1 MRKTIREID
10 NNKILKTLKIDCEKC
25 FGFCCV
31 ALYFSKTEG
40 FPNDKKAGTPCV
52 NLKADF
58 TCSDHKNLRKKGLKG
73 CTAYDCFGAGQKVAQ
88 STFNGKNWREFK
100 ELQNQMFEVFLVMR
114 QLHEMLWY
122 LGDAL
127 TFVSNKNMK
136 DQLSIRIQEIDQLT
150 KLDAHSI
157 MSIDIEKYRTKVNSI
172 LRMANEIAKDKI
184 AKYKINN
191 SKNKKNLKLGYDFIG
206 TNLTDTNLIGANF
219 AGALL
224 IAANMKNTD
233 LKGANL
239 IGADLRDADI
249 RGANLEDAIFLTQS
263 QINTAKGDYKTR
275 LPKSLARPAYW
286 ESEK

>member
-10 NNKILKTLKIDCEKC
+10 NNEILKALKIDCEKC

-31 ALYFSKTEG
+31 ALYFSKIDG

-52 NLKADF
+52 NLQSGF
-58 TCSDHKNLRKKGLKG
+58 TCSEHKNLRKKGLKG

-88 STFNGKNWREFK
+88 LTFEDKDWREFK
-100 ELQNQMFEVFLVMR
+100 DLQNQMFEVFVIMR

-127 TFVSNKNMK
+127 TFVSNKNIK
-136 DQLSIRIQEIDQLT
+136 DQLNSRIQEIEQLT
-150 KLDAHSI
+150 KLDANSI
-157 MSIDIEKYRTKVNSI
+157 MNIDIEKYRIKVNSI
-172 LRMANEIAKDKI
+172 LRMTNEIVKDKI
-184 AKYKINN
+184 SQYKINN

-206 TNLTDTNLIGANF
+206 ANLTDTNLTGANF

-224 IAANMKNTD
+224 IASNMKNTD

-239 IGADLRDADI
+239 IGADLRDTDI
-249 RGANLEDAIFLTQS
+249 RGANLEDAIFLTQY
-263 QINTAKGDYKTR
+263 QINTAIGNCKTK
-275 LPKSLARPAYW
+275 LPKSLERPPYW
-286 ESEK
+286 EIEK

>member
-10 NNKILKTLKIDCEKC
+10 NNEILKALKIDCEKC

-31 ALYFSKTEG
+31 ALYFSKIDG

-52 NLKADF
+52 NLQSGF
-58 TCSDHKNLRKKGLKG
+58 TCSEHKNLRKKGLKG

-88 STFNGKNWREFK
+88 LTFKGKDWREFK
-100 ELQNQMFEVFLVMR
+100 DLQNQMFEVFVIMR

-127 TFVSNKNMK
+127 TFVSNKNIK
-136 DQLSIRIQEIDQLT
+136 DQLNSRIQEIEQLT
-150 KLDAHSI
+150 KLDANSI
-157 MSIDIEKYRTKVNSI
+157 MNIDIEKYRTKVNSI
-172 LRMANEIAKDKI
+172 LRIANEIVKDKI
-184 AKYKINN
+184 AQYKINN
-191 SKNKKNLKLGYDFIG
+191 SKDKKNLKLGYDFIG
-206 TNLTDTNLIGANF
+206 TNLTDANLIGANF

-224 IAANMKNTD
+224 IASNMKNTD

-249 RGANLEDAIFLTQS
+249 RGANLEDAIFLTQY
-263 QINTAKGDYKTR
+263 QINTARGNCKTK
-275 LPKSLARPAYW
+275 LPKSLERPPYW
-286 ESEK
+286 EIEK